1 MLALS
6 IARRRRKSCITIVMY
21 FINFPMAPVVRPT
34 ALFLNMARIISP
46 SQAVRPKV
54 TPRLVIVM
62 DSIKEQRCADNSEKG
77 HEVDVC
83 SLAAAGT
90 HQLAISELRRCVGA
104 SYSVRVRWEDTP
116 VYISN
121 GVSSDKS
128 VKCPCTF
135 LPCLRA

>member
-83 SLAAAGT
+83 SLDWQRLDSPTGN
-90 HQLAISELRRCVGA
+90 IRA
-104 SYSVRVRWEDTP
+104 STMRW
-116 VYISN
+116 
-121 GVSSDKS
+121 
-128 VKCPCTF
+128 
-135 LPCLRA
+135 CLV